1 MMLPEQMF
9 GNIYQPLWRI
19 YTAPREEQKKKKLID
34 NYDKTA
40 HILNIH
46 WDYTRGDY
54 IGYCSLCGHKMS
66 PRTERCP
73 YCRAHIE
80 EDCW

>member
-9 GNIYQPLWRI
+9 NNIYQPLWRI
-19 YTAPREEQKKKKLID
+19 YTKPKEEKKQLID

-40 HILNIH
+40 HILNIS
-46 WDYTRGDY
+46 WDYAFKDHR
-54 IGYCSLCGHKMS
+54 GYCSLCGHKVS
-66 PRTERCP
+66 TYTARCP
-73 YCRAHIE
+73 FCRAKIE